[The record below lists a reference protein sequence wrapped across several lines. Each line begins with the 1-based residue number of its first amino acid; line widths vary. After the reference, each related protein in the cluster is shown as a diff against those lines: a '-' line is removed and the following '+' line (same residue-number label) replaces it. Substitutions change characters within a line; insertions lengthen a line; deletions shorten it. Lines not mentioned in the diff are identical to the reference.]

1 MARTT
6 KTPSYAPD
14 IPERKT
20 IRKTASSAK
29 KSPTAKKA
37 EAAQLEIEETKAS
50 TTDRAAAAKKKQ
62 SRPAKKAERAPQK
75 PIMSEY
81 VEQKPEFIALKQLQ
95 IPFYERY
102 LLTVEETSA
111 YCQGSHPMCA
121 DIPSAARW
129 LVWASIPRAFSI
141 SWGTQRLRSPWTPI
155 HICSLKMPWRTI

>member
-20 IRKTASSAK
+20 PRKTVPSAK
-29 KSPTAKKA
+29 KSASGRKTEAAPNETEETQVKTSGRAATAKKR
-37 EAAQLEIEETKAS
+37 S
-50 TTDRAAAAKKKQ
+50 
-62 SRPAKKAERAPQK
+62 SRPAKKAEPAPQK

-111 YCQGSHPMCA
+111 YFHIGSKKMYEMIQENPEAPWLLLNGNRKM
-121 DIPSAARW
+121 IKREMFARW
-129 LVWASIPRAFSI
+129 IDQQTVI
-141 SWGTQRLRSPWTPI
+141 
-155 HICSLKMPWRTI
+155 

>member
-6 KTPSYAPD
+6 QTPSYAPE

-20 IRKTASSAK
+20 TRKTAASAK
-29 KSPTAKKA
+29 KSPAAKKA
-37 EAAQLEIEETKAS
+37 ELT
-50 TTDRAAAAKKKQ
+50 
-62 SRPAKKAERAPQK
+62 PQK

-111 YCQGSHPMCA
+111 YFHIGSKKMYEMIQENPEAPWLLLNGNRKM
-121 DIPSAARW
+121 IKREMFARW
-129 LVWASIPRAFSI
+129 IDQQSEI
-141 SWGTQRLRSPWTPI
+141 
-155 HICSLKMPWRTI
+155 

>member
-37 EAAQLEIEETKAS
+37 EADQLEIEETKAS
-50 TTDRAAAAKKKQ
+50 TTDRTAAAKKKQ
-62 SRPAKKAERAPQK
+62 SRPAKKAERALQK

-111 YCQGSHPMCA
+111 YFHIGSKKMYEMIQENPEAPWLLLNGNRKM
-121 DIPSAARW
+121 IKREMFARW
-129 LVWASIPRAFSI
+129 IDQQSVI
-141 SWGTQRLRSPWTPI
+141 
-155 HICSLKMPWRTI
+155 